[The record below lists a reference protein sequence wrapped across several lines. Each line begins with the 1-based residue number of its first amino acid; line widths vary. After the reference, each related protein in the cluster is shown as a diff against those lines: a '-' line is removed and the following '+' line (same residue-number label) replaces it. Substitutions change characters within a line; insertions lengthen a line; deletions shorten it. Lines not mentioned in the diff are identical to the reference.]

1 MYLTYRKILSNSQY
15 GIYSLMLY
23 SADASMVFCV
33 LCFLLCMF
41 LLYARQSSM
50 GYVTFTFFH
59 MRIACWRVCIGR
71 RKGGRRQWW
80 VWYWTAM
87 TRMWSLRCR
96 HRTKIRPSRSASAF
110 CAPHRSA
117 KWSPSKPGCTW
128 SVQPHFTVAVAR
140 SSRVKIQQHANQKQP
155 NKSWNSG
162 ISSQLLLAFATKNI
176 T

>member
-1 MYLTYRKILSNSQY
+1 
-15 GIYSLMLY
+15 
-23 SADASMVFCV
+23 
-33 LCFLLCMF
+33 
-41 LLYARQSSM
+41 
-50 GYVTFTFFH
+50 
-59 MRIACWRVCIGR
+59 
-71 RKGGRRQWW
+71 
-80 VWYWTAM
+80 M

-162 ISSQLLLAFATKNI
+162 ISSQLLLAFATKKYYIAYMHTCTYIHRPTLYIHTNRLAYRTKI
-176 T
+176 FGQYLTWLMLVVFNNFTKK